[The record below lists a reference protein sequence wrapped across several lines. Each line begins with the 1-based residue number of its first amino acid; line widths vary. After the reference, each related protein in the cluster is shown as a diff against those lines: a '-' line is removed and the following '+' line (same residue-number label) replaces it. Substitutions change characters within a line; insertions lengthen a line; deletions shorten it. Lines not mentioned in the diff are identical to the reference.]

1 MLLLQQCSINSSI
14 HSVCGAQAK
23 FAFPLV
29 EDVDRACVG
38 VGELHRLSNDRREH
52 SLEVERRIH
61 RLRYFAERA
70 ELPD

>member
-1 MLLLQQCSINSSI
+1 MLLPQRLDQLLI
-14 HSVCGAQAK
+14 HSICGAQAK
-23 FAFPLV
+23 FAFPRV

-52 SLEVERRIH
+52 SLEVERRVH